1 MEKMTLEN
9 MIECCVVGTDP
20 IIELTKLDTRL
31 DIGKRKTRV
40 IDTTY
45 YNCDN
50 VPKKY
55 FDFPVSYIEQAK
67 QFDGT
72 TALIF
77 TVYEY
82 EGENENDTN

>member
-9 MIECCVVGTDP
+9 MIECCVIGTDP
-20 IIELTKLDTRL
+20 IIELTKLDTRE
-31 DIGKRKTRV
+31 KKTKV

-45 YNCDN
+45 YNCEN

-82 EGENENDTN
+82 EGENENDNN

>member
-1 MEKMTLEN
+1 MIYKMTLDN
-9 MIECCVVGTDP
+9 MIDSCVVGTNP
-20 IIELTKLDTRL
+20 IIELTKLDTRE
-31 DIGKRKTRV
+31 KKTKV

-45 YNCDN
+45 YNCDTI
-50 VPKKY
+50 PKKY
-55 FDFPVSYIEQAK
+55 LDFPVSYIEQEK

-82 EGENENDTN
+82 KGENNDN

>member
-9 MIECCVVGTDP
+9 MIECCVMGTDP
-20 IIELTKLDTRL
+20 IIELTKLDTRE
-31 DIGKRKTRV
+31 KKTKV

-45 YNCDN
+45 YNCDTI
-50 VPKKY
+50 PEKY
-55 FDFPVSYIEQAK
+55 LDFPVSYIEQEK

-72 TALIF
+72 MALIF

-82 EGENENDTN
+82 KGENNDN

>member
-9 MIECCVVGTDP
+9 MIDACVIGTNP
-20 IIELTKLDTRL
+20 IIELTKLDTRE
-31 DIGKRKTRV
+31 KKTKV

-45 YNCDN
+45 YNYDTI
-50 VPKKY
+50 PKKY
-55 FDFPVSYIEQAK
+55 LDFPVSYIEQAK

-82 EGENENDTN
+82 EGENENDNN

>member
-20 IIELTKLDTRL
+20 IIELTKLDTRE
-31 DIGKRKTRV
+31 KKTRV

-45 YNCDN
+45 YNCDT

-55 FDFPVSYIEQAK
+55 LDFPVSYIEQVK

-82 EGENENDTN
+82 KGENENDHN

>member
-9 MIECCVVGTDP
+9 MIECCVIGTNP
-20 IIELTKLDTRL
+20 IIELTKLDTRE
-31 DIGKRKTRV
+31 KKTRV

-45 YNCDN
+45 YNCEN

-82 EGENENDTN
+82 EGENENDYN

>member
-1 MEKMTLEN
+1 MEKVTLEN
-9 MIECCVVGTDP
+9 MIDSCVIGTDP
-20 IIELTKLDTRL
+20 IIELTKLDTRE
-31 DIGKRKTRV
+31 KKTKV

-45 YNCDN
+45 YNYDTI
-50 VPKKY
+50 PKKY

-82 EGENENDTN
+82 NEGKENDNN

>member
-9 MIECCVVGTDP
+9 MIECCVIGTDP
-20 IIELTKLDTRL
+20 IIELTKLDTME
-31 DIGKRKTRV
+31 KKTRV

-45 YNCDN
+45 YNCEN

-55 FDFPVSYIEQAK
+55 LGFPVSYIEQVK
-67 QFDGT
+67 QFDNT

-82 EGENENDTN
+82 KGENNDN

>member
-20 IIELTKLDTRL
+20 IIELTKLDTRE
-31 DIGKRKTRV
+31 KKTKV

-45 YNCDN
+45 YNCEN

-55 FDFPVSYIEQAK
+55 FYFPVSYIEQAK

-82 EGENENDTN
+82 EGENENDIN